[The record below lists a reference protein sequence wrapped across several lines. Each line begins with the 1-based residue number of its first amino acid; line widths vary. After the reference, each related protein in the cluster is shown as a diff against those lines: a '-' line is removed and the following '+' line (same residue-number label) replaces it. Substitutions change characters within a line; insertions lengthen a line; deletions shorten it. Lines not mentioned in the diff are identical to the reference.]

1 MKMDSFDELM
11 DILTTFCA
19 EGHQVSQ
26 PLQLR
31 EGFAGQD
38 MFVIPR
44 PVLARARQHP
54 LIRPV
59 YPTDVGWFPNAGH
72 HYRDRPL
79 GARQDHLMMCTG
91 GHGYAVIDGQE
102 AHLRAGELLII
113 PKNVRHTY
121 WAADDDP
128 WSIYWVHFLG
138 DDAAYYIDRIPRP
151 GQPVAVEPTAQDEAV
166 RLFRYCLDALYE
178 GYGLPTLIY
187 AAQSVQHILSL
198 LLYRNPALPMEPRK
212 KDWRSSLDT
221 VIEYM
226 QENLTQPLRLGD
238 FAREAEL
245 SVSHFSE
252 LFHAQTGQSPMAYF
266 IHLRVRHACRLLD
279 LSDKPVKVVAIET
292 GYRDPY
298 YFSRVFKKAMGISPD
313 KYRSIK
319 KG

>member
-1 MKMDSFDELM
+1 
-11 DILTTFCA
+11 
-19 EGHQVSQ
+19 
-26 PLQLR
+26 
-31 EGFAGQD
+31 

-44 PVLARARQHP
+44 PVLAHARQHP
-54 LIRPV
+54 LICPV
-59 YPTDVGWFPNAGH
+59 YPTDVGWFPTAGH

-79 GARQDHLMMCTG
+79 GAAQDHLMMCVG

-121 WAADDDP
+121 WAADDNP

-151 GQPVAVEPTAQDEAV
+151 GLPVAVDATAQDEAV

-178 GYGLPTLIY
+178 GYSLPTLIY
-187 AAQSVQHILSL
+187 AAQSIQHILSL
-198 LLYRNPALPMEPRK
+198 LLYRNQALPMEPRK

-226 QENLTQPLRLGD
+226 QENLAQPLRLED

-252 LFHAQTGQSPMAYF
+252 LFRAQTGQSPMAYF
-266 IHLRVRHACRLLD
+266 IHLRVRLACRLLD
-279 LSDKPVKVVAIET
+279 LSDKPIKVVAIET

-298 YFSRVFKKAMGISPD
+298 YFSRVFKKAMGLSPE
-313 KYRSIK
+313 KYRAIK